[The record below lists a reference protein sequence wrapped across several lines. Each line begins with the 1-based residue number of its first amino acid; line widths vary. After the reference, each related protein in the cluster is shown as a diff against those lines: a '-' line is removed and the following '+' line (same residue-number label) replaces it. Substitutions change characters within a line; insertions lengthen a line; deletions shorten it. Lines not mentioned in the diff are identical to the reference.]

1 MSKLKI
7 AGCLKVSGF
16 LLAFLTL
23 PHVLLAGN
31 FAEFIADFNRIIA
44 EVGATINQGTVSLS
58 DPARA
63 IASLGAVFY
72 IGYRVWKHIANA
84 EAVDFFPLFRPFV
97 LAILI
102 ANFNW
107 VTGLIAGICS
117 PVVAATDHLRQKS
130 QESINLLLEAKK
142 KAMKEGKFWNMYVG
156 DSGSGDRDLWYRYS
170 NPGAGEEGWLE
181 SIGNGVQFAMEKASF
196 QLQMNIKSWMSEV
209 LQVLY
214 QAAGLAINVI
224 RMFYLMVLGIL
235 GPISFGLAVFDGFQH
250 TLVQWVARYLNV
262 YLWLPVANVFGYIIN
277 VIQNK
282 MLELDLSQIES
293 EGKTFFSS
301 TDTAFLIFL
310 VIAIVGYTTVPS
322 VANYIIYAG
331 GKDSLLHKTS
341 NILSQYPNQF
351 QKMLR

>member
-7 AGCLKVSGF
+7 AGYFKVSGF

-23 PHVLLAGN
+23 PHALLAGD

-44 EVGATINQGTVSLS
+44 EVGATINQETVSLS
-58 DPARA
+58 GPARA

-130 QESINLLLEAKK
+130 QERINLLLEAKK

-156 DSGSGDRDLWYRYS
+156 DSGSGDRDLWYQYS

-224 RMFYLMVLGIL
+224 RMFYLVVLGIL

-250 TLVQWVARYLNV
+250 TLVQWVARYVNV